1 MAFFD
6 GNLQFILS
14 SDPSRTPLKVKP
26 TQISK
31 LNTVFQFG
39 TIGGTLALAA
49 FDDITSLASLS
60 IGSLQLNLVS
70 GMCYITSATTILSG
84 LSYLDGKS
92 MVKRKDK

>member
-1 MAFFD
+1 M
-6 GNLQFILS
+6 S
-14 SDPSRTPLKVKP
+14 SDPSRTPLKIKP

-39 TIGGTLALAA
+39 TIGGTLAIAA
-49 FDDITSLASLS
+49 FGDIGMLPTYS
-60 IGSLQLNLVS
+60 IGLVQFNAVN